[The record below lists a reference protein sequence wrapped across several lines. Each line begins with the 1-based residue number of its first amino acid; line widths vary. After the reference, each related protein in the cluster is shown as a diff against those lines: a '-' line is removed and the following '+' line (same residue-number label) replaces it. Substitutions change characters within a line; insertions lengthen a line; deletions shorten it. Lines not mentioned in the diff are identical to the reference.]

1 MEFVKQKTFHL
12 TVLIMVIAMWCCQPV
27 SGLTEDE
34 RNTIDVVKRST
45 GSVVFVT
52 NIQRVRGSFFSQE
65 RVERGTGSG
74 FLWDDK
80 GHIVTNSHVVE
91 GGEAFTVT
99 LANQKNYQARL
110 VGQEPNKDI
119 AVLRIV
125 DVGDEIKPVRV
136 GSSSNL
142 LVGQKVIA
150 IGNPFGFD
158 QTVTT
163 GIISSVGRKIQ
174 GFGGV
179 TIRDMVQT
187 DASINPGNSGGP
199 LLNSDGELIG
209 MNTLI
214 YSSTGTSSGIG
225 FAVPVNTIKRIV
237 PQLIQYGKVIRP
249 GLGVTIISDQVARR
263 SGVRKG
269 VIVREAT
276 RGGNAYRAGIRGL
289 VRDEYGRIYIQ
300 DVIIGIDDFEVKSYD
315 DLYNALDRYKI
326 GDIVTVT
333 LERNDKKRQ
342 VKVKL
347 ARIN

>member
-1 MEFVKQKTFHL
+1 VVDGGDTF
-12 TVLIMVIAMWCCQPV
+12 
-27 SGLTEDE
+27 
-34 RNTIDVVKRST
+34 TI
-45 GSVVFVT
+45 
-52 NIQRVRGSFFSQE
+52 
-65 RVERGTGSG
+65 
-74 FLWDDK
+74 
-80 GHIVTNSHVVE
+80 
-91 GGEAFTVT
+91 T
-99 LANQKNYQARL
+99 LANQKNYHARL
-110 VGQEPNKDI
+110 IGQEPNKDI

-125 DVGDEIKPVRV
+125 DVEDDINPIHV
-136 GSSSNL
+136 GSSSDL

-174 GFGGV
+174 GYGGV
-179 TIRDMVQT
+179 TIRDMIQT

-249 GLGVTIISDQVARR
+249 GLGVSIISDQVARR
-263 SGVRKG
+263 SNVMTG
-269 VIVREAT
+269 VIVGEAT
-276 RGGNAYRAGIRGL
+276 RGGNAYQAGIRGL
-289 VRDEYGRIYIQ
+289 IRDDYGRIYIQ
-300 DVIIGIDDFEVKSYD
+300 DVIIGIDNIKIKSYD

-326 GDIVTVT
+326 GDVVTVT
-333 LERNDKKRQ
+333 LERNDKVRK
-342 VKVKL
+342 VKVRL
-347 ARIN
+347 TQVN